1 MLWQH
6 YVFRRAQEVHPT
18 WEILFERRKVRL
30 LYIAGCGFDVRAQIV
45 MKEFVQGLRESR
57 AEIEDARLLLVGFTG
72 YRLDDELKDETK
84 INETALTEIFRELGP
99 ATGISVGS
107 SSSTEDISASAAL
120 RQGFEEVLLQINVV
134 TDVVLDV
141 SSLPRVVY
149 LSLLTGILSALIP
162 NKDAPT
168 LSTRRGLPFKSS
180 SRKMLLWTRR
190 SSPKIRAMI

>member
-18 WEILFERRKVRL
+18 WEMLFERRKVRL

-45 MKEFVQGLRESR
+45 MKQFVQGLRESR
-57 AEIEDARLLLVGFTG
+57 AEIEDAQLLLIGFTG
-72 YRLDDELKDETK
+72 YRLDDELREETK
-84 INETALTEIFRELGP
+84 INEAALTEIFRELGP
-99 ATGISVGS
+99 ATGVSIGS
-107 SSSTEDISASAAL
+107 SSSSEDVSASAAL
-120 RQGFEEVLLQINVV
+120 RQGLEEVLSHLSGV

-162 NKDAPT
+162 DKNAPNALHAKGITSQVLAVEAHALDTKIQCPT
-168 LSTRRGLPFKSS
+168 LL
-180 SRKMLLWTRR
+180 
-190 SSPKIRAMI
+190 A